1 MSSLVYQNQDKA
13 IDFINE
19 LSKVYRYVL
28 DNKNTELASLQE
40 ELDFLE
46 HYIYL
51 LKIRFGDR
59 ILFNEAV

>member
-13 IDFINE
+13 VDFINE

-28 DNKNTELASLQE
+28 ENKNAELVSLQE

-46 HYIYL
+46 HNIY
-51 LKIRFGDR
+51 
-59 ILFNEAV
+59 